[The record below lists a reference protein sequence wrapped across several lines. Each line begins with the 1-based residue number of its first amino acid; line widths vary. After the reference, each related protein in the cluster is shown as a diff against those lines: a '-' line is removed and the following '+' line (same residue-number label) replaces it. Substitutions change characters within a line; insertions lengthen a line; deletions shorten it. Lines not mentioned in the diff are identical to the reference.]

1 MEPYISVV
9 IPVYN
14 EEESIEA
21 LYKELKS
28 VLDNIKKTY
37 EIIFVDDGSTDKSFE
52 ILEKLHNKD
61 KKVKVIKFRRNFGQT
76 SAISAGFDFSRGEVI
91 ITLDGDLQNDPQ
103 DISKLLKKI
112 NKGYDVV
119 SGWRKE
125 RKDPFLRKKI
135 PSKISNSL
143 SRRLTGVKIH
153 DFGCTLK
160 AYRRKSLEGIELY
173 GEMHRF
179 IPAIV
184 AWKGFK
190 VGEVKVNHRPRKF
203 GRTKYGM
210 TRIIKGFL
218 DLLLVVFWKKY
229 STRPIYLFGTL
240 GLLLSLVG
248 FLLGMYLTLMKI
260 FYNVSLSERPL
271 LLLAVLLIILGVQF
285 IIFGLL
291 ADIMIKIYYRKEK
304 AYNIE
309 EFLK

>member
-1 MEPYISVV
+1 
-9 IPVYN
+9 
-14 EEESIEA
+14 
-21 LYKELKS
+21 
-28 VLDNIKKTY
+28 
-37 EIIFVDDGSTDKSFE
+37 
-52 ILEKLHNKD
+52 
-61 KKVKVIKFRRNFGQT
+61 
-76 SAISAGFDFSRGEVI
+76 
-91 ITLDGDLQNDPQ
+91 
-103 DISKLLKKI
+103 
-112 NKGYDVV
+112 
-119 SGWRKE
+119 
-125 RKDPFLRKKI
+125 
-135 PSKISNSL
+135 
-143 SRRLTGVKIH
+143 
-153 DFGCTLK
+153 
-160 AYRRKSLEGIELY
+160 
-173 GEMHRF
+173 MHRF

-304 AYNIE
+304 TYNVE